1 LQEIHM
7 AQVLVRNLPDEV
19 HRALRVRAATHNR
32 STEAEARSILA
43 AAVLPQPGEEGEQVK
58 LGTLLTQ
65 IGRKVRLTD
74 EEFAIFESA
83 RDGSLARAASFE

>member
-1 LQEIHM
+1 M

-19 HRALRVRAATHNR
+19 HRALRVRAAIHNR

-43 AAVLPQPGEEGEQVK
+43 SAVLPQPSEPGARVK
-58 LGTLLTQ
+58 LGTLLAE
-65 IGRKVRLTD
+65 IGRKVKLTD

-83 RDGSLARAASFE
+83 RDKSSARAASFE